1 MSAQVHSQHVRQGPE
16 AWAGCPRQR
25 GPGLRPQGPQ
35 HPPAFPGALPTP
47 CHGDRANRPG
57 PFPGVGTD
65 RQREQLGAWIA
76 GTTPLPGPGVPEQ
89 RASVGSDQGSR
100 PLRRGAPVGRGPRA
114 SVGSGQGSRPLRPRC
129 PRGARAAHHC
139 VSLAGAH
146 RQSGGHPPGRA
157 VLTGGPATSVNL
169 RALRRRCPSLQALS
183 RTRVCPQRPGQV
195 PSRWEALGA
204 QCPPSSLEPTAR
216 LPCGLKPGFRG
227 LLSPHPVS
235 AQGDGLSLGPSPC
248 VSCCAAVAPVSRP
261 GPKQMWALFHRRL

>member
-35 HPPAFPGALPTP
+35 HPPAFPGALPAP

-57 PFPGVGTD
+57 PFPVVGTD

-76 GTTPLPGPGVPEQ
+76 STTPLPGPAVPEQ
-89 RASVGSDQGSR
+89 W
-100 PLRRGAPVGRGPRA
+100 A
-114 SVGSGQGSRPLRPRC
+114 SVGSGQGSRPLRPQC
-129 PRGARAAHHC
+129 PCGARAAHHC

-146 RQSGGHPPGRA
+146 RQSGGYPPGRA

-183 RTRVCPQRPGQV
+183 QTRVCPQRPGQV

-248 VSCCAAVAPVSRP
+248 ISCCAAVAPVSRP
-261 GPKQMWALFHRRL
+261 GPRQMWALFHRRL